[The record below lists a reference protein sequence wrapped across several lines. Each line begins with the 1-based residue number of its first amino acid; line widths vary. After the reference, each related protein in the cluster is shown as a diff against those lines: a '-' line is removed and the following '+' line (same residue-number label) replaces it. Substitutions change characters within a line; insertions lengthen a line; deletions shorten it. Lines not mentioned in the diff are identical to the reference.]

1 MNNSADSEDRASH
14 HNAQEETPLR
24 GGGEVAAEKKAN
36 LPRTRAKN
44 DGGLRERVVAAL
56 LKDGCVM
63 ESHRQIRSWL
73 LDKGLSNPEAK
84 KLAHRIA
91 QWTKSEPKIASIAE
105 IARLLKT
112 DLESFL
118 GRPRAAD
125 GVADGCYRPGQGWF
139 SKLMA
144 ESKEIR
150 CYITSV
156 TKNEFDEMQAEGAK
170 FGPASEEEKVK
181 LARNWAGRF
190 RVVEASNK
198 LAEEHGL
205 FNLGTDVRMQRL
217 LEARM
222 EWIRQVPKWGPVL
235 VDFAKRQAYL
245 SIYEGIANNTRK
257 RLNRFPCMLPD
268 DQGRPTL
275 DSMRVAS
282 DRISMANEP
291 SYIIYYFR
299 GPALTQ
305 EALDELLRQVQ
316 ETTHSER

>member
-1 MNNSADSEDRASH
+1 MR
-14 HNAQEETPLR
+14 T
-24 GGGEVAAEKKAN
+24 GGEVAAEKKVTF
-36 LPRTRAKN
+36 PRTRAKSE
-44 DGGLRERVVAAL
+44 GGLRERVVAAL
-56 LKDGCVM
+56 LKDGCAM
-63 ESHRQIRSWL
+63 GSHGQIRNWL

-84 KLAHRIA
+84 KVAHRIA
-91 QWTKSEPKIASIAE
+91 QWKKSEPKIASIAE

-118 GRPRAAD
+118 GRPRTAD
-125 GVADGCYRPGQGWF
+125 GVADGRYRPGQGWF

-156 TKNEFDEMQAEGAK
+156 TKDEFDEMQMEGAK
-170 FGPASEEEKVK
+170 FSSAPEDERVK

-205 FNLGTDVRMQRL
+205 FDLGDDVRMQRL

-222 EWIRQVPKWGPVL
+222 EWIRQVPKWGPIF

-257 RLNRFPCMLPD
+257 RLGRFPCMLPD

-305 EALDELLRQVQ
+305 EALDELLRQV
-316 ETTHSER
+316 EDATRREK